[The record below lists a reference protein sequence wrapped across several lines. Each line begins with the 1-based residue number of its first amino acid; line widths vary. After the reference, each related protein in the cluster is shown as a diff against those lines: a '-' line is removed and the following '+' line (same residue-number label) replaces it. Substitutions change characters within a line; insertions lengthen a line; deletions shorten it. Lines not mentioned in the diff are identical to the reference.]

1 MKRRTLIT
9 GAFAVAALVATTWG
23 ILPFAAG
30 AQDRPVGLLN
40 FNNFVCPDECSIN
53 APVCCA
59 ILPPIIVE
67 G

>member
-1 MKRRTLIT
+1 MRIRKMIMGRSLSRRSPQPRGGL
-9 GAFAVAALVATTWG
+9 
-23 ILPFAAG
+23 LPFGAG

-40 FNNFVCPDECSIN
+40 FNDFVCPVECSIN

>member
-1 MKRRTLIT
+1 MIMGTV
-9 GAFAVAALVATTWG
+9 AVVALAAATWG
-23 ILPFAAG
+23 FLPFGAG

-40 FNNFVCPDECSIN
+40 FNDFVCPDECSIN

-59 ILPPIIVE
+59 FLPPIIVE